1 MIGAS
6 KIVIVRK
13 TIPGTWGIH
22 KLAALVKDNFVIEP
36 GDELSVVFATHNYK
50 RLKVVTVDA
59 TGVELRIRMLNKGI
73 FCTFVLNDDEDDDKN
88 DSLTPLPLTA
98 VKLKRLLFDGT
109 VEGAYQFPLS
119 EVYLKHS
126 KS

>member
-1 MIGAS
+1 MIGTS

-13 TIPGTWGIH
+13 TVPGTWGIH
-22 KLAALVKDNFVIEP
+22 KLAAVVKDNFVIEP

-59 TGVELRIRMLNKGI
+59 TGVELRIRLLNKGL
-73 FCTFVLNDDEDDDKN
+73 FSTFVLNDDEDDDKN
-88 DSLTPLPLTA
+88 DSLIPLPLSA
-98 VKLKRLLFDGT
+98 ADLKRLLFDGT
-109 VEGAYQFPLS
+109 LEGAYQFPLS
-119 EVYLKHS
+119 EAYLKNG

>member
-1 MIGAS
+1 MTGTS

-13 TIPGTWGIH
+13 TVPGTWGIH

-36 GDELSVVFATHNYK
+36 GDELGVVFATHNYK
-50 RLKVVTVDA
+50 RIKIVTIDA
-59 TGVELRIRMLNKGI
+59 TGVELRIRMLNRRL
-73 FCTFVLNDDEDDDKN
+73 FRTFVLNDDENAEKN

-98 VKLKRLLFDGT
+98 AKLKRLLFDGT

-119 EVYLKHS
+119 EAYLKNC